1 MREITKFLSCGYPA
15 PMTSE
20 SPTTTSLNSPGMARW
35 AIFAIFFLHGILVGS
50 WTPHVPLAK
59 DRLAVGPGVLGLAL
73 LAIAGGAVF
82 AMPLAGALINRFGS
96 ARMVLFTGLL
106 FGVAFFGPTL
116 APSLAV
122 FVVSGIFLGAG
133 IGSLDVSMNAHGIA
147 VEKALKR
154 PILSGLHGAFSI
166 GAMAGA
172 FAGAALI
179 EHFGP
184 VIQVFIVSGF
194 FLIALLVSV
203 QFLLPT
209 SVDRGLGG
217 AHFAWPTAAT
227 LVLGLLSFL
236 ALMVEGSVLDWAAI
250 MMHERFLLDAGVAAL
265 AFGFYQAGMAASRF
279 GGDWLRLQFGSVNV
293 VVVSALLAAIGTGV
307 ALVAPTSWLTFLA
320 FIVGGVGIGNVA
332 PMLFAGG
339 ARLEPDAPGRG
350 IAAVTS
356 MGYAGF
362 LVGPPLI
369 GFVAQL
375 SNLPIALGLTV
386 VASLIIAVFAK
397 GVAAADS
404 Y

>member
-1 MREITKFLSCGYPA
+1 
-15 PMTSE
+15 MTSD
-20 SPTTTSLNSPGMARW
+20 SAATPKINSPAIARW
-35 AIFAIFFLHGILVGS
+35 ATFAIFFLHGILVGS

-59 DRLAVGPGVLGLAL
+59 DRLGVGPGVLGLAL
-73 LAIAGGAVF
+73 LAIAGGAVL
-82 AMPLAGALINRFGS
+82 AMPLAGALINRYGS
-96 ARMVLFTGLL
+96 ARMIVFTGLI
-106 FGVAFFGPTL
+106 FGLAFLGPTL
-116 APSLAV
+116 APTLPL
-122 FVVSGIFLGAG
+122 FVICGFALGAG

-154 PILSGLHGAFSI
+154 PIMSGLHGAFSI

-179 EHFGP
+179 ERFGP
-184 VIQVFIVSGF
+184 LVQVIVVSSF
-194 FLIALLVSV
+194 FLVALLIASR
-203 QFLLPT
+203 FLLPAAI
-209 SVDRGLGG
+209 DRGLGG
-217 AHFAWPTAAT
+217 AHFAWPTSAT
-227 LVLGLLSFL
+227 LVLGCLCFL

-250 MMHERFLLDAGVAAL
+250 MMHERFLLDAGIAAL
-265 AFGFYQAGMAASRF
+265 AFGFYQAGMAASRL
-279 GGDWLRLQFGSVNV
+279 GGDWMRHQFGSVNV
-293 VVVSALLAAIGTGV
+293 VVVSALLAAIGTAV
-307 ALVAPTSWLTFLA
+307 ALVAPNSWITFA
-320 FIVGGVGIGNVA
+320 GFIAGGVGIGNVA

-339 ARLEPDAPGRG
+339 GRLEPDAPGRG

-375 SNLPIALGLTV
+375 TSLPFALGLTV
-386 VASLIIAVFAK
+386 LASLIIAIFAK